1 MNEIP
6 DRRRAILDA
15 ALACFLEHG
24 YRATSIAQIRQ
35 KSGASTGSIYHFF
48 SGKGAIAEALFRQAI
63 AGWSAFAPSPTASAE
78 AQIKASVAGLVIWG
92 LAHPDQSRLLDELR
106 NLAPLDDELQ
116 DLRAFLAS
124 GHDTAAAAFSDM
136 QAKGEVQKLPFLIA
150 HALMLGPAYS
160 YLRTATPTPADAAK
174 RIAAVFA
181 EAAWQSVKA

>member
-1 MNEIP
+1 MNEIS

-15 ALACFLEHG
+15 ALACFLKHG

-63 AGWSAFAPSPTASAE
+63 AGWAEFAPSPTASAE
-78 AQIKASVAGLVIWG
+78 ERIKASVSGLVIWG

-106 NLAPLDDELQ
+106 SLAPLDDELK

-124 GHDTAAAAFSDM
+124 GHDRAAAALAEM
-136 QAKGEVQKLPFLIA
+136 QATGAVKKLPFPVA

-160 YLRTATPTPADAAK
+160 YLRSAALTPPDAAQ

-181 EAAWQSVKA
+181 TAAWQSVKA

>member
-1 MNEIP
+1 MTEIP
-6 DRRRAILDA
+6 DRRRDILDA
-15 ALACFLEHG
+15 TLACFLEHG

-78 AQIKASVAGLVIWG
+78 TRIKASVAGLVIWG
-92 LAHPDQSRLLDELR
+92 LANPDQSRLLDELR

-124 GHDTAAAAFSDM
+124 GHDAAVAAFADM
-136 QAKGEVQKLPFLIA
+136 QANGEVQKLPFPIA

-160 YLRTATPTPADAAK
+160 YLRNAAPTQPDEAQRIASLFADAA
-174 RIAAVFA
+174 
-181 EAAWQSVKA
+181 WNSVKA